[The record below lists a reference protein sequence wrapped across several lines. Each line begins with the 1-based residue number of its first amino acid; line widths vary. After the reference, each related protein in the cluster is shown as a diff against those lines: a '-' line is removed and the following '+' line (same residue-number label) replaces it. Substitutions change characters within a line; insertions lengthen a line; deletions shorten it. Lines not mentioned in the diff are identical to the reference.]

1 LRYKV
6 DDETRSVEF
15 LTVQILEDIPDV
27 IDFE

>member
-15 LTVQILEDIPDV
+15 LTVHILEASQT
-27 IDFE
+27 